1 MSFVLDASVALHW
14 AFPGLPSEAAYA
26 RRVLTAM
33 TDEAALV
40 PDLWGLEVANVL
52 IRAESGG
59 KSTEAETEAF
69 VGVLRKLNIA
79 VDPATANQ
87 ALGGTLQLA
96 RRFHLSAYDASY
108 LELALRE
115 GLALATLDDQLA
127 KACRRAG
134 VKRFDPASRS
144 A

>member
-14 AFPGLPSEAAYA
+14 AFPGAPAEVAYA
-26 RRVLTAM
+26 RRVLKAM
-33 TDEAALV
+33 ADESAFV
-40 PDLWGLEVANVL
+40 PGLWGLEVANVL
-52 IRAESGG
+52 TRAEAAGS
-59 KSTEAETEAF
+59 STEAETEAY

-79 VDPATANQ
+79 IDPATATQ

-96 RRFHLSAYDASY
+96 RRFRLSAYDAAY

-115 GLALATLDDQLA
+115 GLSLATLDDQLA

-134 VKRFDPASRS
+134 VTRFDPASH
-144 A
+144 AA